1 MNLQPAKSRRTP
13 TSVVVVPDD
22 LIAEILS
29 FLQFRCVI
37 KYQEYWFRLWNLAS
51 RQLSPKFGYF
61 HTVRCRGNY
70 IFNFGCDNSS
80 DTYKVLAFREK
91 LNQPKSSVR
100 ILSLSDDVVWRGIES
115 FPALPLCL
123 ANGGCSTN
131 GVYCSGTFNWLAIHD
146 DINGYSFEDITVEQ
160 LVIFS
165 LDLGTETYRQY
176 KLPCG
181 FDELPP
187 AAPIMK
193 KYGAE
198 DSWTQFLKISY
209 QHLQVDYDLAPS
221 FQLLPVLL
229 FEDADTLLL
238 RSRQENE
245 AILYNWSDNKVRR
258 TNITASKAIPIIIE
272 LAIK

>member
-1 MNLQPAKSRRTP
+1 MYGYSF
-13 TSVVVVPDD
+13 VV
-22 LIAEILS
+22 
-29 FLQFRCVI
+29 

-187 AAPIMK
+187 AAPIV
-193 KYGAE
+193 G
-198 DSWTQFLKISY
+198 
-209 QHLQVDYDLAPS
+209 
-221 FQLLPVLL
+221 VLGGCL
-229 FEDADTLLL
+229 CF
-238 RSRQENE
+238 S
-245 AILYNWSDNKVRR
+245 
-258 TNITASKAIPIIIE
+258 
-272 LAIK
+272 